1 MKVGKVWK
9 KKKTTRGK
17 KNNLHPWVE
26 SRPSEGPANQQ
37 LLPTRHTR
45 AHTQPEANLDE
56 VIPGI
61 TGAEGSLEEQVVP
74 VRLLLG
80 LNQLVILLAV
90 Q

>member
-1 MKVGKVWK
+1 MKKEEKKEPQEEKRIASISGWSHVRQKVHGTPTH
-9 KKKTTRGK
+9 KT
-17 KNNLHPWVE
+17 
-26 SRPSEGPANQQ
+26 
-37 LLPTRHTR
+37 HTHR
-45 AHTQPEANLDE
+45 EHDANLDE

-61 TGAEGSLEEQVVP
+61 TGAERSLEEQVVS